1 MRGLSRWL
9 PSESSEARHCNTA
22 NLCVVIELGTSSNA
36 EGDRKFG
43 AGVLTWREACL
54 GDVSSSLTPH

>member
-1 MRGLSRWL
+1 MRGLSRRL
-9 PSESSEARHCNTA
+9 PSESSDARHCNTA